1 MLENRAT
8 RSSCSSASRL
18 PSSLLLLFSPLEWN
32 WLHGEDFV
40 VYITLVVLNKFLVY
54 QFKIVF
60 HHILYQSVRVELK
73 LVLMLRSCEHLQLL
87 HERTLVFSQTL
98 RVFPLL
104 F

>member
-1 MLENRAT
+1 MEKQVLMLENRAT

-60 HHILYQSVRVELK
+60 HHILYQSVRVKACLD
-73 LVLMLRSCEHLQLL
+73 VAFLRTSS
-87 HERTLVFSQTL
+87 TLT
-98 RVFPLL
+98 
-104 F
+104 